1 MSSEALRFLQQEN
14 SRLQAESL
22 AQQGEIAA
30 LKQYVEMAAELYA
43 ARDRVAGAAEPLVAL
58 NELLA
63 RLVGVIGSKDGSVL
77 QLDPETNELV
87 FLIVQGALQETLPGL
102 RIPADGGVAG
112 WVAGNRIPVIVNQPR
127 QDWRFSF
134 QVDEEFAFLTQSI
147 MCLPLEDGER
157 LLGVMELVNKEPAK
171 FSETDQ
177 VLATLFAHVAALVLA
192 TDQLTPIRSEVQDM
206 ELF

>member
-1 MSSEALRFLQQEN
+1 MSSEALRFLQQDN
-14 SRLQAESL
+14 TRLQAEAL
-22 AQQGEIAA
+22 LHQEEIAA
-30 LKQYVEMAAELYA
+30 LKRYVEMAAELYQA
-43 ARDRVAGAAEPLVAL
+43 CDQVVNAPDPLFAL
-58 NELLA
+58 DELLG
-63 RLVGVIGSKDGSVL
+63 RLVTVIGSQDGSVL
-77 QLDPETNELV
+77 QQDPETGELV
-87 FLIVQGALQETLPGL
+87 FILVHGELQQELPGR
-102 RIPADGGVAG
+102 RIPGDAGVAG
-112 WVAGNRIPVIVNQPR
+112 WVADNRTPVIVNEPR

-177 VLATLFAHVAALVLA
+177 VLASMFADVATCVLA
-192 TDQLTPIRSEVQDM
+192 TQTFYHLRPKVQDM

>member
-14 SRLQAESL
+14 TRLQAEAL
-22 AQQGEIAA
+22 IHQEEIAT
-30 LKQYVEMAAELYA
+30 LKRYVAMAAELYQARAQIA
-43 ARDRVAGAAEPLVAL
+43 AASEPLLAL

-63 RLVGVIGSKDGSVL
+63 RLVAVIGSKDGSIL
-77 QLDPETNELV
+77 QWDPETNELV
-87 FLIVQGALQETLPGL
+87 FILVQGELQQELPGR
-102 RIPADGGVAG
+102 RIPGDGGVAG
-112 WVAGNRIPVIVNQPR
+112 WVASNRIPVIVNQPR

-147 MCLPLEDGER
+147 MCLPLEAGDR

-177 VLATLFAHVAALVLA
+177 VLTTIFADVAAMVLA
-192 TDQLTPIRSEVQDM
+192 AGPVQPIRPTVPDM
-206 ELF
+206 EFF